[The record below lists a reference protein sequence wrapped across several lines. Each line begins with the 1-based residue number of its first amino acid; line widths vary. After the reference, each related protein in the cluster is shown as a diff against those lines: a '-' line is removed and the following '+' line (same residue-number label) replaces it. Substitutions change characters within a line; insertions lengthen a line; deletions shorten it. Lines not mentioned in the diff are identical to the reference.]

1 MADSKNKKR
10 GSGKWL
16 APRMP
21 PVQEEARWESGEDPG
36 PDMIRKW
43 LIEAMQAGP
52 DELETCLQEIH
63 DHGWRTDPVLLRAC
77 QKCISNM
84 RDKEK
89 AE

>member
-36 PDMIRKW
+36 PDLIRKW
-43 LIEAMQAGP
+43 LIEAMQAG
-52 DELETCLQEIH
+52 
-63 DHGWRTDPVLLRAC
+63 
-77 QKCISNM
+77 
-84 RDKEK
+84 
-89 AE
+89 